1 MPLEASRLATDAY
14 VGLGSN
20 LGDPERQL
28 GAALSA
34 LAALEGTRLVAQSH
48 LFQTSPQGGPPGQA
62 DYLNA
67 VARLETQ
74 LDPIG
79 LLRQLQA
86 IELRSGR
93 QRLERWGPR
102 TLDLD
107 LLLYGDLELATP
119 ELTLPHPRM
128 AERAFVLV
136 PLAEVVPEGL
146 WVPGAGALRDLL
158 ARCGGAG
165 IIRSLAAAP
174 A

>member
-1 MPLEASRLATDAY
+1 MPPEAGPVPTQAY
-14 VGLGSN
+14 VALGSN

-28 GAALSA
+28 GVAFAALGG
-34 LAALEGTRLVAQSH
+34 LGGTRLLARSR
-48 LFQTSPQGGPPGQA
+48 LYSTSPQGGPPGQP

-67 VARLETQ
+67 VARLETR
-74 LDPIG
+74 LDPRG
-79 LLRQLQA
+79 LLRRLQA
-86 IELRSGR
+86 IEQRAGR
-93 QRLERWGPR
+93 QRTERWGPR

-107 LLLYGDLELATP
+107 LLLHGDLLLDTP

-136 PLAEVVPEGL
+136 PLAEVAPEGL

-165 IIRSLAAAP
+165 IRPVVPPSP
-174 A
+174 